1 MPWHA
6 LITTPKVLTDKLGG
20 YIIKIKMGE
29 IRVKQKKKM
38 IIIIASC
45 VIVTC
50 VVIVCVSVFA
60 INRKREQ
67 SVQTQMEGF
76 LTVTSDIY
84 LEDEEKKESD
94 DVGTQILKSII
105 KNVDYEIKKTSSDG
119 CILKITS
126 PDVYK
131 MYYKIMK
138 ENPIEAFSSYGE
150 YKNAVEDRFEQIF
163 KGLESGNYEYRTTTV
178 EVAIKDGTIETTNEF
193 ADAIYGGLITL
204 QEEMI
209 EKYIEEEEPNE

>member
-1 MPWHA
+1 M
-6 LITTPKVLTDKLGG
+6 
-20 YIIKIKMGE
+20 
-29 IRVKQKKKM
+29 KQKKKI

-45 VIVTC
+45 IIVTC

-60 INRKREQ
+60 ISRKREQ

-76 LTVTSDIY
+76 LTVTSDVY
-84 LEDEEKKESD
+84 LEDQEKNESD
-94 DVGTQILKSII
+94 DIGTNILKSII

-119 CILKITS
+119 CTLKITS

-131 MYYKIMK
+131 LYSKIME
-138 ENPIEAFSSYGE
+138 ENPTKTFSSYDE
-150 YKNAVEDRFEQIF
+150 YKNAVADRLEQIF
-163 KGLESGNYEYRTTTV
+163 KELEVGNYEFRTTTV
-178 EVAIKDGTIETTNEF
+178 EVAIKDATIETTNEF

-209 EKYIEEEEPNE
+209 EKYIEEEEANE